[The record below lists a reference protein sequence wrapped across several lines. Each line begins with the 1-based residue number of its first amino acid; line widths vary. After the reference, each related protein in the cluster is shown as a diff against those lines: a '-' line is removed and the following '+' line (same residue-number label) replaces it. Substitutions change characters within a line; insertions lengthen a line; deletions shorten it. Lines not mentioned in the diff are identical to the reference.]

1 MTAPEPQAYV
11 NACRRL
17 IGIEAAASD
26 TYTDALDFFHD
37 DPEQSLLLAIRA
49 GHDENIDCISDH
61 LVALG
66 ENTDPSAD
74 ARDRFSQ
81 AVESV
86 SLTFGESAALMALEA
101 GETAALQECRTVIAD
116 PGVPPTLKEDLRSRM
131 IPRLL
136 RHVAELEKLRSEQAG
151 QAMAAQG
158 A

>member
-1 MTAPEPQAYV
+1 MTAPEPRAYV

-17 IGIEAAASD
+17 VAMEAAASD
-26 TYTDALDFFHD
+26 TYTDALDFFHV

-66 ENTDPSAD
+66 KNSDPSGEP
-74 ARDRFSQ
+74 RDRFSQ
-81 AVESV
+81 AVERISQ
-86 SLTFGESAALMALEA
+86 SFGESATFMALEA
-101 GETAALQECRTVIAD
+101 GETAALEECRTAIAD
-116 PGVPPTLKEDLRSRM
+116 PDVPPTLKEDLRSRM

-136 RHVAELEKLRSEQAG
+136 RHVAELEQLRSAQAA
-151 QAMAAQG
+151 QAMEAQG

>member
-1 MTAPEPQAYV
+1 MTAPEPQAYL

-26 TYTDALDFFHD
+26 TYTEALDFFHD

-66 ENTDPSAD
+66 KDTHPQEEG
-74 ARDRFSQ
+74 RDRFSQ
-81 AVESV
+81 AVEGV
-86 SLTFGESAALMALEA
+86 SRAFGESATLMALEA
-101 GETAALQECRTVIAD
+101 GETAALDECRTAIAD
-116 PGVPPTLKEDLRSRM
+116 PEVPPTLKEDLRSRM

-136 RHVAELEKLRSEQAG
+136 RHVAELEKLRSEQA
-151 QAMAAQG
+151 AEALSAHG